1 MLTIQSRR
9 AGFVFLLVAS
19 LGYGCSGKI
28 GGGSGETGSGGS
40 SGPGSG
46 GDGPAST
53 GAGGSAIGSGGKSG
67 SGTGGS
73 PVIGAGGSS
82 TTGTGGSPVVGT
94 GGSSNTGAGGSSSTG
109 AGGGS
114 TIITPDAGNNA
125 DAGGV
130 TVPPTTFTPALA
142 APTCRKIKDLLVGM
156 PCTDTEVNTVETMGP
171 AGLQELII
179 TWETSSSYQPL
190 FQGKMI
196 PFFRNLFQQVGFTAT
211 QDFKNQLLENGGFDF
226 GPFGTSA
233 VGDDVYFKLVQ
244 NLQDSFALTAW
255 QMVKE
260 GTEPFSDVLT
270 TQRFVMTTGLMS
282 LYTQIEM
289 PDDEPYNFSG
299 GANTTAKL
307 QWKLDYVD
315 TIPLTDS
322 LNPSSANY
330 MTFDDEKPA
339 TMGSSFLFGGTGGFT
354 TCQGVGDAASG
365 TTKTVVQFGGSSTN
379 FSTPTGGYAQ
389 LFQRLIG
396 YTPRYPFAASPDCWE
411 HPSKPYM
418 TDSDVSDWRWVT
430 IASKQSSDAYVQPYD
445 LPTLRTLS
453 TVKLAMPR
461 VGFYTTP
468 AFLALW
474 NTNDSNQH
482 RVTMNQTLMAAL
494 GESFTS
500 DSQLVP
506 LSEVGLASAHTT
518 TSGECYGCHKSL
530 DPMRMFFGNQ
540 FDFNDRNDFVANP
553 FSGSQ
558 PNPRPASPQA
568 AAFAFADV
576 NWASPSTGTSMT
588 ALGPL
593 LLQATDQDTTDAG
606 GPLPLFALSVA
617 QQLCYWANSN
627 ACSPSDP
634 VFRGIVADFV
644 SSSYNF
650 PSLVK
655 ELFSSAI
662 LTGAAATSTYPADSN
677 GDETV
682 PISISR
688 QAHLCAA
695 LSNRMGISDVC
706 ALQAAVPTTAQ
717 STTVTIAG
725 SVAADAF
732 SRGAQTPV
740 TPAYPDLFY
749 RAATE
754 ELCENVAKLVV
765 DVSGGPYT
773 SSGTSCTNGD
783 GLLTKF
789 VEQVMGVN
797 PSDPI
802 HASALTVLETHCA
815 AAAKVKTSG
824 GGSAQTNSVRSTF
837 VLACESPTSLGIG
850 L

>member
-1 MLTIQSRR
+1 MLTNEFRR
-9 AGFVFLLVAS
+9 MSLSLLLVAS
-19 LGYGCSGKI
+19 LGYGCQGQI
-28 GGGSGETGSGGS
+28 GGGKSSSGSGGS
-40 SGPGSG
+40 SPSGSG
-46 GDGPAST
+46 GST
-53 GAGGSAIGSGGKSG
+53 GSGG
-67 SGTGGS
+67 TL
-73 PVIGAGGSS
+73 
-82 TTGTGGSPVVGT
+82 
-94 GGSSNTGAGGSSSTG
+94 
-109 AGGGS
+109 GGG
-114 TIITPDAGNNA
+114 GNNV

-130 TVPPTTFTPALA
+130 TVKPTTFTPALA

-156 PCTDTEVNTVETMGP
+156 PCSDDEVSMVESSGP
-171 AGLQELII
+171 AGLQQLII
-179 TWETSSSYQPL
+179 NWETDATYQPM
-190 FQGKMI
+190 FEGKLI

-211 QDFKNQLLENGGFDF
+211 QDFKNQLLQNGGFDF

-270 TQRFVMTTGLMS
+270 TQRFVMTTGLLS
-282 LYTQIEM
+282 LYTQVEM

-299 GANTTAKL
+299 GASSSTKL

-315 TIPLTDS
+315 TIPLEDA
-322 LNPSSANY
+322 LNKSSPNY

-339 TMGSSFLFGGTGGFT
+339 TAGSSFLFGGQGGFT
-354 TCQGVGDAASG
+354 TCQGVGDAN
-365 TTKTVVQFGGSSTN
+365 TTDGSINTVVQFGSGTCPTNSTN
-379 FSTPTGGYAQ
+379 SSKSSFGCPSGGYAQ

-396 YTPRYPFAASPDCWE
+396 YTPRYPFVGSNIDCYE

-430 IASKQSSDAYVQPYD
+430 IAPKQSGDSYIQPYD
-445 LPTLRTLS
+445 LPTLRTTS
-453 TVKLAMPR
+453 TVKLTMPR

-482 RVTMNQTLMAAL
+482 RVTMNQAL
-494 GESFTS
+494 LASLGQSFTS
-500 DSQLVP
+500 DNNLTP
-506 LSEVGLASAHTT
+506 LSEVGLASSHTT

-540 FDFNDRNDFVANP
+540 YDFNDRNDFVANP

-558 PNPRPASPQA
+558 PNPRPAAPMQ

-576 NWASPSTGTSMT
+576 NWASPSSGTSM
-588 ALGPL
+588 ADLGPL
-593 LLQATDQDTTDAG
+593 LLQATDQDTTDTG

-634 VFRGIVADFV
+634 AFRGIVADFA
-644 SSSYNF
+644 SGYNF
-650 PSLVK
+650 PALVK
-655 ELFSSAI
+655 ELFSSPL
-662 LTGAAATSTYPADSN
+662 LTGAAATSTYPADSSGN
-677 GDETV
+677 ETV
-682 PISISR
+682 PISITR

-706 ALQAAVPTTAQ
+706 ALQAAVPTSAQ
-717 STTVTIAG
+717 TTTSTIAG

-732 SRGAQTPV
+732 SRGSQTPV

-765 DVSGGPYT
+765 DVSGSPYT
-773 SSGTSCTNGD
+773 SSTTSCGNQD

-789 VEQVMGVN
+789 VEQVMGIN
-797 PSDPI
+797 PSDPAHDQSI
-802 HASALTVLETHCA
+802 TILETHCA
-815 AAAKVKTSG
+815 AAAKVKTTG

>member
-1 MLTIQSRR
+1 MLTNEFRR
-9 AGFVFLLVAS
+9 TSLALVASLVAS
-19 LGYGCSGKI
+19 LGYGCTGKI
-28 GGGSGETGSGGS
+28 GGGETGTGS
-40 SGPGSG
+40 SSGTGTGNSSGTGTGSSFG
-46 GDGPAST
+46 T
-53 GAGGSAIGSGGKSG
+53 GNSSGTGTGNSSGTGTGSSSG
-67 SGTGGS
+67 SGTGN
-73 PVIGAGGSS
+73 SS
-82 TTGTGGSPVVGT
+82 GTGTGSSSGT
-94 GGSSNTGAGGSSSTG
+94 GA
-109 AGGGS
+109 GGS
-114 TIITPDAGNNA
+114 TIITPDAGSNA

-130 TVPPTTFTPALA
+130 TVTPTTFAAALA

-156 PCTDTEVNTVETMGP
+156 PCTDAEVNTVTTMGP
-171 AGLQELII
+171 AGLQQLII
-179 TWETSSSYQPL
+179 SWETGATYQPL
-190 FQGKMI
+190 FQGKML
-196 PFFRNLFQQVGFTAT
+196 PFFRNLFQQVGFTPT
-211 QDFKNQLLENGGFDF
+211 QDFKPQLLENGGFDF
-226 GPFGTSA
+226 GPLGTGA
-233 VGDDVYFKLVQ
+233 VGDDVYFRLVQ
-244 NLQDSFALTAW
+244 NLQDSFAMTAW

-270 TQRFVMTTGLMS
+270 TKRFVMTTGLMS

-299 GANTTAKL
+299 GANTTTKL
-307 QWKLDYVD
+307 QWKLDYVN
-315 TIPLTDS
+315 TIPLADS
-322 LNPSSANY
+322 LNPSSPNY
-330 MTFDDEKPA
+330 MIFDDEKP
-339 TMGSSFLFGGTGGFT
+339 TKSSGFLLQP
-354 TCQGVGDAASG
+354 TCQGVGDMVG
-365 TTKTVVQFGGSSTN
+365 TPKTVVTFGGASSGG
-379 FSTPTGGYAQ
+379 FSNPTGGYAQ

-396 YTPRYPFAASPDCWE
+396 YTPRYPFLGQPDCWE

-418 TDSDVSDWRWVT
+418 TDADVGDWRWVT
-430 IASKQSSDAYVQPYD
+430 IAAKGSSDAYVQPYD

-494 GESFTS
+494 GQSFTS
-500 DSQLVP
+500 DNNLAP

-540 FDFNDRNDFVANP
+540 YDFNDRNDFVANP

-558 PNPRPASPQA
+558 PNPRPAAPQQA
-568 AAFAFADV
+568 GFAFADV
-576 NWASPSTGTSMT
+576 NWASPSTGTSMSD
-588 ALGPL
+588 LGPL
-593 LLQATDQDTTDAG
+593 LLQATDQDTTDPG

-617 QQLCYWANSN
+617 QQLCFWANSN
-627 ACSPSDP
+627 ACSPTDP
-634 VFRGIVADFV
+634 VFRGIVGDFV
-644 SSSYNF
+644 SSNYNF
-650 PSLVK
+650 PALVK
-655 ELFSSAI
+655 ELFSSAL
-662 LTGAAATSTYPADSN
+662 LTGAAATATYPADAT
-677 GDETV
+677 GGETV

-688 QAHLCAA
+688 QAHFCAA
-695 LSNRMGISDVC
+695 LSNRTGIADIC
-706 ALQAAVPTTAQ
+706 ALQAALPTSAQ
-717 STTVTIAG
+717 TTTSTVAG

-732 SRGAQTPV
+732 SRGSQTPV

-765 DVSGGPYT
+765 DATGGPYT
-773 SSGTSCTNGD
+773 SSSTSCTNGD

-789 VEQVMGVN
+789 VEQVMGIN
-797 PSDPI
+797 PSDTL
-802 HASALTVLETHCA
+802 HTQALNILVSHCGS
-815 AAAKVKTSG
+815 AAKVKTSG

>member
-1 MLTIQSRR
+1 MLTNEFRR
-9 AGFVFLLVAS
+9 MSLSLLLVAS
-19 LGYGCSGKI
+19 LGYGCQGQI
-28 GGGSGETGSGGS
+28 GGKSSSGSGGS
-40 SGPGSG
+40 SPSGSG
-46 GDGPAST
+46 GSN
-53 GAGGSAIGSGGKSG
+53 GSGGTLG
-67 SGTGGS
+67 
-73 PVIGAGGSS
+73 
-82 TTGTGGSPVVGT
+82 
-94 GGSSNTGAGGSSSTG
+94 
-109 AGGGS
+109 GGGS
-114 TIITPDAGNNA
+114 NV

-130 TVPPTTFTPALA
+130 TVKPTTFTPALA
-142 APTCRKIKDLLVGM
+142 APTCRKIKGLLVGM
-156 PCTDTEVNTVETMGP
+156 PCSDDEVSMVESSGP
-171 AGLQELII
+171 AGLQQLII
-179 TWETSSSYQPL
+179 NWESSATYQPM
-190 FQGKMI
+190 FEGKMV

-211 QDFKNQLLENGGFDF
+211 QDFKNQLLQNGGFDF

-270 TQRFVMTTGLMS
+270 TQRFVMTTGLLS
-282 LYTQIEM
+282 LYTQVEM

-299 GANTTAKL
+299 GASSSTKL
-307 QWKLDYVD
+307 QWKLDYVN
-315 TIPLTDS
+315 TIPLEDA
-322 LNPSSANY
+322 LNKSSPNY

-339 TMGSSFLFGGTGGFT
+339 TAGSSFLFGGKGGFT
-354 TCQGVGDAASG
+354 TCQGVGDANTTDASVN
-365 TTKTVVQFGGSSTN
+365 TVVQFGSGTCPTNSTN
-379 FSTPTGGYAQ
+379 SSKSAFGCPSGGYAQ

-396 YTPRYPFAASPDCWE
+396 YTPRYPFVGSNIDCYE

-430 IASKQSSDAYVQPYD
+430 IAPKQSGDSYVQPYD
-445 LPTLRTLS
+445 LPSLRTLS
-453 TVKLAMPR
+453 TVKLTMPR

-482 RVTMNQTLMAAL
+482 RVTMNQAL
-494 GESFTS
+494 LASLGQSFTS
-500 DSQLVP
+500 DNNLTP
-506 LSEVGLASAHTT
+506 LSEVGLASSHTT

-540 FDFNDRNDFVANP
+540 YDFNDRNDFVANP

-558 PNPRPASPQA
+558 PNPRPAAPMQ

-576 NWASPSTGTSMT
+576 NWASPSSGTSM
-588 ALGPL
+588 ADLGPL
-593 LLQATDQDTTDAG
+593 LLKATDQDTTDAG

-634 VFRGIVADFV
+634 AFRSIVADFA
-644 SSSYNF
+644 SGNYNF
-650 PSLVK
+650 PALVK
-655 ELFSSAI
+655 ELFSSPL
-662 LTGAAATSTYPADSN
+662 LTGAAATSTYPADSSGN
-677 GDETV
+677 ETV
-682 PISISR
+682 PISITR

-706 ALQAAVPTTAQ
+706 ALQAAVPTSAQTTTA
-717 STTVTIAG
+717 TIAG

-732 SRGAQTPV
+732 SRGSQTPV

-765 DVSGGPYT
+765 DVTSSPYT
-773 SSGTSCTNGD
+773 SSSTSCSNGD

-789 VEQVMGVN
+789 VEQVMGIN
-797 PSDPI
+797 PSDPV
-802 HASALTVLETHCA
+802 HDQALGVLQTHCA
-815 AAAKVKTSG
+815 AAAKVKTTG

>member
-1 MLTIQSRR
+1 MSTNEFRR
-9 AGFVFLLVAS
+9 MSLALLLVAP
-19 LGYGCSGKI
+19 LGYGCKGNI
-28 GGGSGETGSGGS
+28 GGGSSSGSGGS
-40 SGPGSG
+40 S
-46 GDGPAST
+46 
-53 GAGGSAIGSGGKSG
+53 SG
-67 SGTGGS
+67 S
-73 PVIGAGGSS
+73 GGSS
-82 TTGTGGSPVVGT
+82 TTGS
-94 GGSSNTGAGGSSSTG
+94 
-109 AGGGS
+109 GGGS
-114 TIITPDAGNNA
+114 NV

-130 TVPPTTFTPALA
+130 TVKPTTFTPALA

-156 PCTDTEVNTVETMGP
+156 PCTDDEVATVQSMGP
-171 AGLQELII
+171 AGLQQLII
-179 TWETSSSYQPL
+179 TWESSATFQPQ

-196 PFFRNLFQQVGFTAT
+196 PFFRNLFQQVGFTPT
-211 QDFKNQLLENGGFDF
+211 QDFKPQLLENGGFDF

-260 GTEPFSDVLT
+260 GSEPFSDVLT
-270 TQRFVMTTGLMS
+270 TQKFMMTTGLMS

-299 GANTTAKL
+299 GANTTTKL
-307 QWKLDYVD
+307 QWKLDYVN
-315 TIPLTDS
+315 TIPLEDA

-330 MTFDDEKPA
+330 MTFDDSKPA
-339 TMGSSFLFGGTGGFT
+339 TMGSSFLFGGNGGFT
-354 TCQGVGDAASG
+354 TCQGVGDMVG
-365 TTKTVVQFGGSSTN
+365 TPKTVVTFGGASSGG
-379 FSTPTGGYAQ
+379 FSNPTGGYAQ

-396 YTPRYPFAASPDCWE
+396 YTPRYPFLAGPDCWE

-418 TDSDVSDWRWVT
+418 TDNDVSDWRWVT
-430 IASKQSSDAYVQPYD
+430 IAPKQSGDAYVQPYN
-445 LPTLRTLS
+445 LPALRTAS
-453 TVKLAMPR
+453 SVKLAMPR

-482 RVTMNQTLMAAL
+482 RVTMNQTLLAAL
-494 GESFTS
+494 GQSFTS
-500 DSQLVP
+500 DNNLTP
-506 LSEVGLASAHTT
+506 LSEVGLASSHTT

-540 FDFNDRNDFVANP
+540 YDFNDRNDFVSNP
-553 FSGSQ
+553 FNGSQ
-558 PNPRPASPQA
+558 SNARPASPQMA
-568 AAFAFADV
+568 GFAFADV
-576 NWASPSTGTSMT
+576 NWAPPSGGTSM
-588 ALGPL
+588 AGLGPL

-627 ACSPSDP
+627 ACSASDP

-644 SSSYNF
+644 SSNYNF
-650 PSLVK
+650 PALVK
-655 ELFSSAI
+655 ELFSSP
-662 LTGAAATSTYPADSN
+662 LMTGAAATATYPADSN
-677 GDETV
+677 GNETV
-682 PISISR
+682 PVSIAR

-695 LSNRMGISDVC
+695 LSNRMGLSDVC
-706 ALQAAVPTTAQ
+706 ALQAAVPTSAQ
-717 STTVTIAG
+717 TTTLTVAG

-732 SRGAQTPV
+732 SRGSQTPV
-740 TPAYPDLFY
+740 TPVYPDLFY

-773 SSGTSCTNGD
+773 SSSTSCTNGD
-783 GLLTKF
+783 GLLSKF
-789 VEQVMGVN
+789 VEQVMGIN
-797 PSDPI
+797 PSD
-802 HASALTVLETHCA
+802 TVHDQAVTILETHCA
-815 AAAKVKTSG
+815 AAAKVKTTTTG
-824 GGSAQTNSVRSTF
+824 GGFGGGTTGSTSAQTNSVRSTF